1 MKGKVVVSI
10 AAIAIII
17 AAAVLLILEVDDF
30 KDLSS
35 TEWLIILIIL
45 GVLVGVIALIV
56 NSLPK
61 IEKKEDDYSQF
72 KIGYPISSNQ
82 NITEKEKALND
93 LESGILNYSE
103 YEERLKKIQEDEE
116 DLKKR
121 KDYVNNSLSKLN
133 ELLHTGIL
141 TPQEFT
147 DEATRICNEN
157 NIQVPRQYLEKCKQD
172 AICDDSRAGRIVK
185 LMELKEDGKITE
197 EEYEKQI
204 SNL

>member
-1 MKGKVVVSI
+1 MKGKVLVSI
-10 AAIAIII
+10 VAIAIII
-17 AAAVLLILEVDDF
+17 VAAVLLLLEVDNF

-61 IEKKEDDYSQF
+61 IEKKEDVYSQF
-72 KIGYPISSNQ
+72 KMGYPISSNQ

-93 LESGILNYSE
+93 LESGIINYGE
-103 YEERLKKIQEDEE
+103 YEDRLKKIQEDAE

-133 ELLHTGIL
+133 DLLLAGIL
-141 TPQEFT
+141 TAQEFS

-185 LMELKEDGKITE
+185 LMELKEEGKLTE
-197 EEYEKQI
+197 EEYEKRM
-204 SNL
+204 SKL